1 MNLMTAKKTG
11 ANQFKTKLL
20 IAFSLFTLITV
31 FAPFSTVYAQQRQQQ
46 NTPHETTKP
55 AEKPPFTAD
64 DAKVK
69 TGQILELINQVYMD
83 SVDFE
88 KITEA
93 SIRSLLE
100 NLDPHSSYIPAD
112 EVKAVNEP
120 LIGNFEGIGVSF
132 NIIKDT
138 ITIVSVVP
146 DGPSEKAGLRD
157 GDRIILVDKEPVAN
171 IKITN
176 EQVMKKLRG
185 TKGTKVEVG
194 IARKNVDKTLYVTI
208 TRDKIPINSI
218 DAIYMATPEIGY
230 IKLNRFSAT
239 TTEEM
244 TKAIEKLNKQGMKSL
259 ILDLKGNGGGFLSAA
274 VEVSDIFLP
283 KNRLITYTEGR
294 AYQRKD
300 YKATNGGSFEKGKLV
315 VLIDEGSASASEIVS
330 GAMQDWDRGLIIGR
344 RSFGKGLVQKPYSL
358 SDGSAV
364 RLTVAHYYTPSGRCI
379 QKPYSNDAE
388 AYRKEVRDRYKNGE
402 LSDPTKIEMPDS
414 LKFETLKIKRTVYGG
429 GGISPDIFV
438 SIDTSDISTYYR
450 ELSNQNIFNTYVLEQ
465 MDAKRDEW
473 HTSFADFNT
482 YKANFNI
489 GLKMMD
495 DFVNFAEKEGV
506 KKDEAGLAQSQKLIE
521 MRLKSLIA
529 RYLFNFE
536 AYYQIVNEY
545 NEPYLKALEV
555 LKDDKIFSEMK
566 LE

>member
-1 MNLMTAKKTG
+1 
-11 ANQFKTKLL
+11 
-20 IAFSLFTLITV
+20 
-31 FAPFSTVYAQQRQQQ
+31 
-46 NTPHETTKP
+46 
-55 AEKPPFTAD
+55 
-64 DAKVK
+64 
-69 TGQILELINQVYMD
+69 
-83 SVDFE
+83 
-88 KITEA
+88 
-93 SIRSLLE
+93 
-100 NLDPHSSYIPAD
+100 
-112 EVKAVNEP
+112 
-120 LIGNFEGIGVSF
+120 
-132 NIIKDT
+132 
-138 ITIVSVVP
+138 
-146 DGPSEKAGLRD
+146 
-157 GDRIILVDKEPVAN
+157 
-171 IKITN
+171 
-176 EQVMKKLRG
+176 
-185 TKGTKVEVG
+185 
-194 IARKNVDKTLYVTI
+194 
-208 TRDKIPINSI
+208 
-218 DAIYMATPEIGY
+218 
-230 IKLNRFSAT
+230 
-239 TTEEM
+239 
-244 TKAIEKLNKQGMKSL
+244 
-259 ILDLKGNGGGFLSAA
+259 
-274 VEVSDIFLP
+274 
-283 KNRLITYTEGR
+283 
-294 AYQRKD
+294 
-300 YKATNGGSFEKGKLV
+300 
-315 VLIDEGSASASEIVS
+315 
-330 GAMQDWDRGLIIGR
+330 
-344 RSFGKGLVQKPYSL
+344 
-358 SDGSAV
+358 V

-566 LE
+566 LFF